1 MALPDDFQWRPW
13 VEDDQALVFAGR
25 NVALVCP
32 LANGRCRVALNVG
45 SDQLRFQFFSTAADG
60 ARYVEAWATK
70 WADRLR
76 ELHGPGRSVLFRPM
90 PGEQTNAAPN

>member
-13 VEDDQALVFAGR
+13 VEDDRALVFGGR
-25 NVALVCP
+25 NIALVCP

-45 SDQLRFQFFSTAADG
+45 SDQLRFQFFNTTEAG
-60 ARYVEAWATK
+60 RRYVEAWATK

-76 ELHGPGRSVLFRPM
+76 ELYGAGRGLMFRP
-90 PGEQTNAAPN
+90 